1 MHFASLEEWRAH
13 CRNAAADG
21 GDRDRALLESAWAP
35 AGITPPPAHG
45 DLSARVPLERAERL
59 EREAA
64 SAPSGDRRAMLEEAV
79 AWLDCPHP
87 RAPAELRRAM
97 RRARDHLSARLRE
110 IGEDDP
116 AGGDEPVGE

>member
-1 MHFASLEEWRAH
+1 M
-13 CRNAAADG
+13 
-21 GDRDRALLESAWAP
+21 LESAWAP

-45 DLSARVPLERAERL
+45 ELTARVPLERAERL

-64 SAPSGDRRAMLEEAV
+64 SAPPDQRRTLLAEAV

-97 RRARDHLSARLRE
+97 RRSRDRLVALLRDMGEPRE
-110 IGEDDP
+110 
-116 AGGDEPVGE
+116 